1 MKADITKPQISLKLE
16 MVYGF
21 KGSPVFRKEGLAIL
35 EIV

>member
-1 MKADITKPQISLKLE
+1 MKADVTGPQIPLKPEL
-16 MVYGF
+16 VYGF